1 MRILGDIERGVGF
14 AAVNS
19 LAKGAV
25 FCAIACMEEPEVLRA
40 ALGNPAPL
48 AALQGREELGKALR
62 AAAAGGLLAPL
73 ESLLGRRGEV
83 EVDAKDGAGRTPL
96 HKAAIG
102 GHAAAAEALLRA
114 GADVGAKD
122 KFGDTPLNFAQRYK
136 HEQVAEL
143 LRRHGAQALYIDSDG
158 YDVID
163 HCDEE

>member
-19 LAKGAV
+19 LAMGAV
-25 FCAIACMEEPEVLRA
+25 LCAVYCMEEPEVLRA

-62 AAAAGGLLAPL
+62 AAAAGGLVAPV

-83 EVDAKDGAGRTPL
+83 EVDAKNDGGWTPL
-96 HKAAIG
+96 HYAAGG

-122 KFGDTPLNFAQRYK
+122 RGGNTPLDAAQAFE
-136 HEQVAEL
+136 HEQMAEL
-143 LRRHGAQALYIDSDG
+143 LRSHGAQ
-158 YDVID
+158 
-163 HCDEE
+163 

>member
-25 FCAIACMEEPEVLRA
+25 ACAFLCMEEPEVLRA

-48 AALQGREELGKALR
+48 AALQGRERLGKALR

-73 ESLLGRRGEV
+73 ESLLGRPGEV
-83 EVDAKDGAGRTPL
+83 EVDAQDMYGVTPL
-96 HKAAIG
+96 HHAAEG
-102 GHAAAAEALLRA
+102 GHLAAAEALLRA
-114 GADVGAKD
+114 GADVGAKNEN
-122 KFGDTPLNFAQRYK
+122 GHTPLFLAQGNR

-143 LRRHGAQALYIDSDG
+143 LRRHGAQ
-158 YDVID
+158 
-163 HCDEE
+163 